1 MDNLKGMD
9 AVDWAF
15 PQRILLEEKLYHPVY
30 ADMSLSKEGG
40 VIHDGAYWIV
50 GVVEDDLYIVL
61 TETGKTGYAP
71 QEWFSEG
78 NG

>member
-1 MDNLKGMD
+1 M
-9 AVDWAF
+9 
-15 PQRILLEEKLYHPVY
+15 
-30 ADMSLSKEGG
+30 
-40 VIHDGAYWIV
+40 IHDGAYWIV